1 MGDPPMIGFMGYRR
15 GKNAFYLGDWHKARV
30 CCEMAV
36 ADVQAIGTSWMS
48 AYLPLGLGHLC
59 LVEGE
64 YESGGA
70 YFNAAIDLAGRP
82 GAGQGLHYPLKVLAQ
97 RQLLAGSTSA
107 PLAILR

>member
-30 CCEMAV
+30 CFEMAV
-36 ADVQAIGTSWMS
+36 ADVQAVGTSWMS

-70 YFNAAIDLAGRP
+70 YLNATIHLARRRGDVP
-82 GAGQGLHYPLKVLAQ
+82 VLHFPHSVLAE
-97 RQLLAGSTSA
+97 RELLA
-107 PLAILR
+107 